1 MSYVD
6 QIGVI
11 QYGLGPIGAG
21 IARLLWDREG
31 MRLVGAVDID
41 PAKVGCD
48 VGEVIGMEKP
58 LGITVRSQLKEVL
71 ADTDASV
78 VSHSTGS
85 SLKAVWPQ
93 IEECLRAGLDVVS
106 TCEELAYPAA
116 QYPDLA
122 DRLQRLAE
130 QQGVTV
136 LGTGINPGF
145 AMDVLALL
153 LSGVCQQVDSVLVR
167 RVVDASTRRLPLQ
180 KKTGAGLSV
189 QEFEEWVETGKVRHI
204 GLTESA
210 AMLAAGLGWSLDE
223 IDEMIEPVVADREL
237 QSEHIKVRAGYVAG
251 VHQVA
256 RGLIGGR
263 EAITLDLQMA
273 LQAEDPG
280 DFVQIRGVQDVEMAV
295 RGIHGDLATAAVVVN
310 SIHRVIEAIPGLS
323 TMKDIAVP
331 SCWEPR

>member
-1 MSYVD
+1 MEV
-6 QIGVI
+6 IGVI

-21 IARLLWDREG
+21 IARLLSERAG

-48 VGEVIGMEKP
+48 IGEVIGLGRP
-58 LGITVRSQLKEVL
+58 LGIAVRAHLKDVL
-71 ADTDASV
+71 ADTYASA
-78 VSHSTGS
+78 VSLSTSS
-85 SLKAVWPQ
+85 SLRAVWPQ
-93 IEECLRAGLDVVS
+93 LEECMKAGLDVIS

-116 QYPDLA
+116 QYPELA
-122 DRLQRLAE
+122 GWLHRLAE

-153 LSGVCQQVDSVLVR
+153 LTGACQHVDSVSVK

-180 KKTGAGLSV
+180 KKIGAGLSV
-189 QEFEEWVETGKVRHI
+189 QEFEERVKAGGVRHV
-204 GLTESA
+204 GLTEST
-210 AMLAAGLGWSLDE
+210 AMLAAGLGWSLVK
-223 IDEMIEPVVADREL
+223 IDETIEPIVATREL
-237 QSEHIKVRAGYVAG
+237 QSEHLKVRAGYVAG

-263 EAITLDLQMA
+263 EVITLELRMS
-273 LQAEDPG
+273 LQAENPG
-280 DFVQIRGVQDVEMAV
+280 DFVQIMGTQALEMAV
-295 RGIHGDLATAAVVVN
+295 TGIHGDLATAAVVVN
-310 SIHRVIEAIPGLS
+310 SLRRVVEAAPGLS
-323 TMKDIAVP
+323 SMKDIAVP

>member
-1 MSYVD
+1 MEG
-6 QIGVI
+6 IGVI

-21 IARLLWDREG
+21 IARLLWERAG

-48 VGEVIGMEKP
+48 VGEVIGMERP
-58 LGITVRSQLKEVL
+58 LGITVRSQLKDVL
-71 ADTDASV
+71 SDTDASV

-85 SLKAVWPQ
+85 SLKAAWPQ
-93 IEECLRAGLDVVS
+93 LEECMRAGLDVVS

-122 DRLQRLAE
+122 NRLHRLAE
-130 QQGVTV
+130 QQDVTV

-145 AMDVLALL
+145 TMDVLALV
-153 LSGVCQQVDSVLVR
+153 LSGVCQQVDGVSVR
-167 RVVDASTRRLPLQ
+167 RVVDASTRRFPLQ
-180 KKTGAGLSV
+180 MKTGAGLSV
-189 QEFEEWVETGKVRHI
+189 QEFEKWVEAGKVRHV
-204 GLTESA
+204 GLAESA

-223 IDEMIEPVVADREL
+223 IDEVIEPVVAERKL
-237 QSEHIKVRAGYVAG
+237 QSEHFEVRAGHVAG

-263 EAITLDLQMA
+263 EVITLDLQMA
-273 LQAEDPG
+273 LGAEDPG
-280 DFVQIRGVQDVEMAV
+280 DVVQIRGAQDVEMTV

-310 SIHRVIEAIPGLS
+310 SLRRVVEATRGLL
-323 TMKDIAVP
+323 TMKDIALP